1 MSAVKRIF
9 ILSLS
14 LLVLQVLPAQSREEL
29 QEKKQKVQSEV
40 NLTRQLLK
48 ETEQRKKQTLSNLTL
63 ISRLISS
70 QNELI
75 GAIRGEIQGVEQD
88 IDEKA
93 RQIRELEYALEQ
105 EKTRLA
111 KVLVQTYKASSQSS
125 RLAFIFSSG
134 SFNQAVS
141 RVKYI
146 RKLAAFQRSLME
158 DIRQR
163 KLQVGEKVVQ
173 LEGVK
178 INKTRLLGSEE
189 KEKKQLEE
197 DKKSKDQLAKSL
209 QGKEKELR
217 QKLAAQQKAL
227 KRLDNAIRNMIAKEM
242 EEERRRQRQTSSGRS
257 TPSGTAARSGS
268 ATAGSSSATA
278 AMTPEARELSSA
290 FSGNRGR
297 LPWPVERGVV
307 SQRFGNYSHP
317 EIRGVTLVNN
327 GIDISSPSGAQARA
341 VFKGTVTA
349 VLSIPGQENAV
360 LVNHGEFFTV
370 YSRLSKVL
378 VNRGDKIDTR
388 QAIGIIFTDEE
399 GKTALQFQVWQG
411 QKVLDPQL
419 WLLPR

>member
-1 MSAVKRIF
+1 MNAVKCLIF
-9 ILSLS
+9 LSLTAIS
-14 LLVLQVLPAQSREEL
+14 CLPLGAQSKEEL
-29 QEKKQKVQSEV
+29 QQKKQKVQSEV

-48 ETEQRKKQTLSNLTL
+48 ETEQKKKQTLSNLTL

-70 QNELI
+70 QNDLI

-88 IDEKA
+88 IDVKT

-105 EKTRLA
+105 EKSRLA

-146 RKLAAFQRSLME
+146 RKLAAFQRSLMD

-197 DKKSKDQLAKSL
+197 DKKAKDQLAKSL

-242 EEERRRQRQTSSGRS
+242 EEERRRQRQTSAGRS
-257 TPSGTAARSGS
+257 TASGTAARSGS
-268 ATAGSSSATA
+268 TSSAAASSAT
-278 AMTPEARELSSA
+278 MTPEARELSSA

-317 EIRGVTLVNN
+317 DIRGVTLVNN
-327 GIDISSPSGAQARA
+327 GIDISSPSGSQARA

-378 VNRGDKIDTR
+378 VNRGDKVDTR
-388 QAIGIIFTDEE
+388 QALGIIYTDEE

-419 WLLPR
+419 WLTPR

>member
-1 MSAVKRIF
+1 MNAVKHLIF
-9 ILSLS
+9 LSLAALS
-14 LLVLQVLPAQSREEL
+14 CWQLGAQSKEEL
-29 QEKKQKVQSEV
+29 QQKKQKVQSEV

-48 ETEQRKKQTLSNLTL
+48 ETEQKKKQTLSNLTL
-63 ISRLISS
+63 ISRLITS
-70 QNELI
+70 QNDLI
-75 GAIRGEIQGVEQD
+75 GAIRGEIKGVEQD
-88 IDEKA
+88 IDVKT

-105 EKTRLA
+105 EKSRLA

-146 RKLAAFQRSLME
+146 RKLAAFQRSLMD

-197 DKKSKDQLAKSL
+197 DKKAKDQLAKSL

-242 EEERRRQRQTSSGRS
+242 EEERRRQRQTSAGRS
-257 TPSGTAARSGS
+257 TASGTAARSESAGAATSGS
-268 ATAGSSSATA
+268 AT
-278 AMTPEARELSSA
+278 MTPEARELSSA

-327 GIDISSPSGAQARA
+327 GVDISSPSGSQARA

-378 VNRGDKIDTR
+378 VNRGDKVDTR
-388 QAIGIIFTDEE
+388 QALGIIFTDEE

-419 WLLPR
+419 WLTPR

>member
-1 MSAVKRIF
+1 MNAVKHLF
-9 ILSLS
+9 LVSLAGLSCLTLS
-14 LLVLQVLPAQSREEL
+14 AQSKEEL

-48 ETEQRKKQTLSNLTL
+48 ETEQKKKQTLSNLTL
-63 ISRLISS
+63 ISRLITS
-70 QNELI
+70 QNDLI
-75 GAIRGEIQGVEQD
+75 GAIRGEIDGVEQD
-88 IDEKA
+88 IDVKT

-105 EKTRLA
+105 EKGRLA

-146 RKLAAFQRSLME
+146 RKLAAFQRSLMD

-197 DKKSKDQLAKSL
+197 DKKAKDQLAKSL
-209 QGKEKELR
+209 QGKEKELK

-242 EEERRRQRQTSSGRS
+242 EEERRRQRQTSAGRS
-257 TPSGTAARSGS
+257 TASGAAARSGS
-268 ATAGSSSATA
+268 TGSAATASST
-278 AMTPEARELSSA
+278 MTPEARELSTA

-327 GIDISSPSGAQARA
+327 GVDISSPSGSQARA

-378 VNRGDKIDTR
+378 VNRGDKVDTR
-388 QAIGIIFTDEE
+388 QALGIIFTDEE

-419 WLLPR
+419 WLTPR

>member
-1 MSAVKRIF
+1 MNAVKHLF
-9 ILSLS
+9 LVSLTWLSCQTLS
-14 LLVLQVLPAQSREEL
+14 AQSKEEL

-48 ETEQRKKQTLSNLTL
+48 ETEQKKKQTLSNLTL
-63 ISRLISS
+63 ISRLITS
-70 QNELI
+70 QNDLI

-88 IDEKA
+88 IDVKT

-105 EKTRLA
+105 EKSRLA

-163 KLQVGEKVVQ
+163 KLQVGERVVQ

-197 DKKSKDQLAKSL
+197 DKKAKDQLAKSL

-242 EEERRRQRQTSSGRS
+242 EEERRRQRQTSAGRS
-257 TPSGTAARSGS
+257 TASGAAARSGS
-268 ATAGSSSATA
+268 TGSASAASAT
-278 AMTPEARELSSA
+278 MTPEARELSSA

-327 GIDISSPSGAQARA
+327 GVDISSPSGSQARA

-378 VNRGDKIDTR
+378 VNRGDKVDTR
-388 QAIGIIFTDEE
+388 QAIGVIFTDEE

-419 WLLPR
+419 WLTPR

>member
-1 MSAVKRIF
+1 MNAVKHLLL
-9 ILSLS
+9 LSVTALS
-14 LLVLQVLPAQSREEL
+14 AWPLAAQSKEEL
-29 QEKKQKVQSEV
+29 QEKKQKVQNEV

-48 ETEQRKKQTLSNLTL
+48 ETEQKKKQTLSNLTL
-63 ISRLISS
+63 ISRLITS
-70 QNELI
+70 QNDLI

-88 IDEKA
+88 IDVKT

-105 EKTRLA
+105 EKGRLA

-146 RKLAAFQRSLME
+146 RKLTAFQRSLMD

-163 KLQVGEKVVQ
+163 KLQVGDKVVQ

-189 KEKKQLEE
+189 KEKKQLED
-197 DKKSKDQLAKSL
+197 DKKAKDQLAKSL

-242 EEERRRQRQTSSGRS
+242 EEERRRQRQTSAGRS
-257 TPSGTAARSGS
+257 TASGSAERSGS
-268 ATAGSSSATA
+268 TGSASAGSA
-278 AMTPEARELSSA
+278 AMTPEAREMSSA

-327 GIDISSPSGAQARA
+327 GVDISSPSGSQARS

-378 VNRGDKIDTR
+378 VNRGDKVDTR
-388 QAIGIIFTDEE
+388 QALGIIFTDEE

-419 WLLPR
+419 WLAPR

>member
-1 MSAVKRIF
+1 MFAIAW
-9 ILSLS
+9 LAAAPLA
-14 LLVLQVLPAQSREEL
+14 AQSKEEL
-29 QEKKQKVQSEV
+29 QQKKQKVQSEV

-48 ETEQRKKQTLSNLTL
+48 ETEQKKKQTLSNLTL
-63 ISRLISS
+63 ISRLITS
-70 QNELI
+70 QNDLI

-88 IDEKA
+88 IDLKT

-105 EKTRLA
+105 EKGRLA

-146 RKLAAFQRSLME
+146 RKLAAFQRSLMD

-197 DKKSKDQLAKSL
+197 DKKAKDQLAKSL

-257 TPSGTAARSGS
+257 TASGSADRSGSTGS
-268 ATAGSSSATA
+268 ATAGSS
-278 AMTPEARELSSA
+278 AMTPEAREMSSA

-327 GIDISSPSGAQARA
+327 GVDISSPSGSQARA

-360 LVNHGEFFTV
+360 LVNHGEYFTV
-370 YSRLSKVL
+370 YSRLAKVL
-378 VNRGDKIDTR
+378 VSRGDKVDTR
-388 QAIGIIFTDEE
+388 QPLGIIFTDEE

-419 WLLPR
+419 WLMPR

>member
-1 MSAVKRIF
+1 
-9 ILSLS
+9 
-14 LLVLQVLPAQSREEL
+14 
-29 QEKKQKVQSEV
+29 V

-48 ETEQRKKQTLSNLTL
+48 ETEQKKKQTLSNLTL
-63 ISRLISS
+63 ISRLITS
-70 QNELI
+70 QNDLI

-88 IDEKA
+88 IDVKT

-105 EKTRLA
+105 EKSRLA

-163 KLQVGEKVVQ
+163 KLQVGERVVQ

-197 DKKSKDQLAKSL
+197 DKKAKDQLAKSL

-242 EEERRRQRQTSSGRS
+242 EEERRRQRQTSAGRS
-257 TPSGTAARSGS
+257 TASGAAARSGS
-268 ATAGSSSATA
+268 TGSASAASAT
-278 AMTPEARELSSA
+278 MTPEARELSSA

-327 GIDISSPSGAQARA
+327 GVDISSPSGSQARA

-378 VNRGDKIDTR
+378 VNRGDKVDTR
-388 QAIGIIFTDEE
+388 QALGIIFTDEE

-419 WLLPR
+419 WLTPR

>member
-1 MSAVKRIF
+1 MNAVKHL
-9 ILSLS
+9 ILIGLTA
-14 LLVLQVLPAQSREEL
+14 LPCWQLAAQSKEEL
-29 QEKKQKVQSEV
+29 QQKKQKVQGEV

-48 ETEQRKKQTLSNLTL
+48 ETEQKKKQTLSNLTL
-63 ISRLISS
+63 ISRLITS
-70 QNELI
+70 QNDLI

-88 IDEKA
+88 IDVKT

-105 EKTRLA
+105 EKSRLA

-163 KLQVGEKVVQ
+163 KLQVGERVVQ

-197 DKKSKDQLAKSL
+197 DKKAKDQLAKSL

-242 EEERRRQRQTSSGRS
+242 EEERRRQRQTSAGRS
-257 TPSGTAARSGS
+257 TASGAAARSGS
-268 ATAGSSSATA
+268 TGSASAASAT
-278 AMTPEARELSSA
+278 MTPEARELSSA

-327 GIDISSPSGAQARA
+327 GVDISSPSGSQARA

-370 YSRLSKVL
+370 CSRLSKVL
-378 VNRGDKIDTR
+378 VNRGDKVDTR
-388 QAIGIIFTDEE
+388 QALGIIFTDEE

-419 WLLPR
+419 WLTPR

>member
-1 MSAVKRIF
+1 MNAVKHLIF
-9 ILSLS
+9 LSLTALS
-14 LLVLQVLPAQSREEL
+14 SWQLGAQSKEEL

-40 NLTRQLLK
+40 NLTRQLLR
-48 ETEQRKKQTLSNLTL
+48 ETEQKKKQTLSNLTL

-70 QNELI
+70 QNDLI

-88 IDEKA
+88 IDVKT
-93 RQIRELEYALEQ
+93 RQIQELEYALEQ
-105 EKTRLA
+105 EKSRLA

-146 RKLAAFQRSLME
+146 RKLAAFQRSLMD

-197 DKKSKDQLAKSL
+197 DKKAKDQLAKSL
-209 QGKEKELR
+209 QGKEKELK

-242 EEERRRQRQTSSGRS
+242 EEERRRQRQTSAGRS
-257 TPSGTAARSGS
+257 APSGTAARTESAGS
-268 ATAGSSSATA
+268 ASSASAT
-278 AMTPEARELSSA
+278 MTPEARELSSA

-327 GIDISSPSGAQARA
+327 GVDISSPSGSQARA

-378 VNRGDKIDTR
+378 VNRGDKVDTR
-388 QAIGIIFTDEE
+388 QALGIIYTDEE

-419 WLLPR
+419 WLTPR

>member
-1 MSAVKRIF
+1 MNVVKHISIF
-9 ILSLS
+9 VLSFLMAAA
-14 LLVLQVLPAQSREEL
+14 LPAQSKEEL
-29 QEKKQKVQSEV
+29 QQKKEKVQSEV

-48 ETEQRKKQTLSNLTL
+48 ETEQKKKQTLSNLTL

-70 QNELI
+70 QNDLI

-88 IDEKA
+88 IDEKTPHL
-93 RQIRELEYALEQ
+93 QELEYALEQ
-105 EKTRLA
+105 ERARLA
-111 KVLVQTYKASSQSS
+111 KVLVQTYKASSQNS

-178 INKTRLLGSEE
+178 INKTRLRGSEE

-197 DKKSKDQLAKSL
+197 DKKAKDKLAKSL
-209 QGKEKELR
+209 QGKERELR

-257 TPSGTAARSGS
+257 TATGTARPSES
-268 ATAGSSSATA
+268 AGTASAATG
-278 AMTPEARELSSA
+278 AMTPEAREMSSA
-290 FSGNRGR
+290 FSGNKGR

-327 GIDISSPSGAQARA
+327 GIDISSPSGSQARA

-370 YSRLSKVL
+370 YSRLAKVS
-378 VNRGDKIDTR
+378 VNRADKIDTR
-388 QAIGIIFTDEE
+388 QALGTIFTDEE

>member
-1 MSAVKRIF
+1 MNAVKHLIF
-9 ILSLS
+9 LSLTALS
-14 LLVLQVLPAQSREEL
+14 SWQLGAQSKEEL

-40 NLTRQLLK
+40 NLTRQLLR
-48 ETEQRKKQTLSNLTL
+48 ETEQKKKQTLSNLTL

-70 QNELI
+70 QNDLI

-88 IDEKA
+88 IDVKT
-93 RQIRELEYALEQ
+93 RQIQELEYALEQ
-105 EKTRLA
+105 EKSRLA

-146 RKLAAFQRSLME
+146 RKLAAFQRSLMD

-197 DKKSKDQLAKSL
+197 DKKAKDQLAKSL
-209 QGKEKELR
+209 QGKEKELK

-242 EEERRRQRQTSSGRS
+242 EEERRRQRQTSAGRS
-257 TPSGTAARSGS
+257 TASGTAARSESAGAATSGS
-268 ATAGSSSATA
+268 AT
-278 AMTPEARELSSA
+278 MTPEARELSSA

-327 GIDISSPSGAQARA
+327 GVDISSPSGSQARA

-378 VNRGDKIDTR
+378 VNRGDKVDTR
-388 QAIGIIFTDEE
+388 QALGIIYTDEE

-419 WLLPR
+419 WLTPR